1 MRKNNSEL
9 LGVSNDEAVAVPSPQ
24 SGPFQRLH
32 RDHSARVTM
41 PSLKRTP
48 AAPNRL
54 SASRRGYYAKLVSI
68 VVGALLMM
76 CILYN
81 SSRCTVTVSDG
92 KMERLPLKDTDDAA
106 PIVPVHPVQLEP
118 GKANPIALIM
128 PLVGYPLSSS
138 TGVELLRELLQPL
151 LLSEAALCYRAD
163 DGAAVPVVA
172 HAVVVSRVS
181 ATAVRSAVRGVLAKG
196 STTAGS
202 AVAAAEAGGSLTS
215 GARWRTWEVSAASV
229 RSALRLANTSDGSGA
244 RCLAEAVTVV
254 AHAVE
259 DGGAIYGK
267 EPAETLEVLVDAG
280 LRTRGGGAGTHFVV
294 LPSFLS
300 ASRMAYTEP
309 DDASEARR
317 AGTGLLDA
325 LLRTATTRNGGRVAA
340 AQCTILAT
348 AEQPGS
354 PSLFPP
360 GLVRAELSPHD
371 LQRLQ
376 VLEKAAIVG
385 STYDAA
391 MLVPFLA
398 RRFSGYLAT
407 DQRASWEEVVD
418 AVSLN
423 CGIFSRSL
431 YNAVGGLA
439 GALSVS
445 GAQHPSSTLPDHVL
459 AAPDRGGW
467 ALSLRMQEVYPDWQV
482 WSSRGVAVL
491 RDDLTAGRSS
501 PIVQSLFSALFSL
514 RDAYGRRMHPLLAGL
529 QRRRVGQPWRTR
541 QTQLRMWNSTAV
553 PSHFPA
559 VISYETDF
567 IAPCCGLSREAM
579 G

>member
-1 MRKNNSEL
+1 MRKGSSGR
-9 LGVSNDEAVAVPSPQ
+9 LGVSNDGMVVAPPSPQ
-24 SGPFQRLH
+24 FSPFRRLH
-32 RDHSARVTM
+32 RELATPVTP
-41 PSLKRTP
+41 PSLKRKS
-48 AAPNRL
+48 AAPNRF
-54 SASRRGYYAKLVSI
+54 STRRRRYCAKLVSI
-68 VVGALLMM
+68 MGVALLMM
-76 CILYN
+76 GIFYY
-81 SSRCTVTVSDG
+81 SSRCTATVPNV
-92 KMERLPLKDTDDAA
+92 KFVPVRT
-106 PIVPVHPVQLEP
+106 VPVHAVQVESR
-118 GKANPIALIM
+118 KANPIALIM

-151 LLSEAALCYRAD
+151 LLSEAALCYRAA

-325 LLRTATTRNGGRVAA
+325 LLRTATTRNGGRV
-340 AQCTILAT
+340 
-348 AEQPGS
+348 
-354 PSLFPP
+354 
-360 GLVRAELSPHD
+360 
-371 LQRLQ
+371 
-376 VLEKAAIVG
+376 
-385 STYDAA
+385 
-391 MLVPFLA
+391 
-398 RRFSGYLAT
+398 
-407 DQRASWEEVVD
+407 
-418 AVSLN
+418 
-423 CGIFSRSL
+423 
-431 YNAVGGLA
+431 
-439 GALSVS
+439 
-445 GAQHPSSTLPDHVL
+445 
-459 AAPDRGGW
+459 
-467 ALSLRMQEVYPDWQV
+467 
-482 WSSRGVAVL
+482 
-491 RDDLTAGRSS
+491 
-501 PIVQSLFSALFSL
+501 
-514 RDAYGRRMHPLLAGL
+514 
-529 QRRRVGQPWRTR
+529 
-541 QTQLRMWNSTAV
+541 
-553 PSHFPA
+553 
-559 VISYETDF
+559 
-567 IAPCCGLSREAM
+567 
-579 G
+579 

>member
-1 MRKNNSEL
+1 MRKGDSGPP
-9 LGVSNDEAVAVPSPQ
+9 GVSGDEAMVVPPSPQ
-24 SGPFQRLH
+24 SGPFQRLRH
-32 RDHSARVTM
+32 GPAAPVTM
-41 PSLKRTP
+41 PSAKRKS
-48 AAPNRL
+48 AAHNRI
-54 SASRRGYYAKLVSI
+54 SARGRIYYAKLVTTATTI
-68 VVGALLMM
+68 IIM

-81 SSRCTVTVSDG
+81 SIGSTITVPKVT
-92 KMERLPLKDTDDAA
+92 
-106 PIVPVHPVQLEP
+106 IVPVHPVQLEP

-128 PLVGYPLSSS
+128 PLVGYPLSNS

-202 AVAAAEAGGSLTS
+202 AVAAAQRGGALTS
-215 GARWRTWEVSAASV
+215 GARWRTWEVSVAAV
-229 RSALRLANTSDGSGA
+229 RLALRLTNANDGGGA

-259 DGGAIYGK
+259 DCDSVYGT

-294 LPSFLS
+294 LPSFLG
-300 ASRMAYTEP
+300 ASRMAHTEP

-354 PSLFPP
+354 PSLLPP
-360 GLVRAELSPHD
+360 GLVPAELSRHD

-385 STYDAA
+385 STNDDT

-459 AAPDRGGW
+459 AR
-467 ALSLRMQEVYPDWQV
+467 R
-482 WSSRGVAVL
+482 
-491 RDDLTAGRSS
+491 TAGG
-501 PIVQSLFSALFSL
+501 
-514 RDAYGRRMHPLLAGL
+514 GRCRCGC
-529 QRRRVGQPWRTR
+529 RRCTRTGRCGAAAAWR
-541 QTQLRMWNSTAV
+541 
-553 PSHFPA
+553 
-559 VISYETDF
+559 
-567 IAPCCGLSREAM
+567 CCGTTLRRGAAAR
-579 G
+579 